1 MATITKIS
9 NNNLSNTVFDILFFE
24 LDQYD
29 VDAEIIAKSCADLA
43 RTIRERSQYER
54 RNYYHNVS
62 DIVGHLR
69 HDPDLNLSQQDW
81 LDFENSAYASLPI
94 TGFPTSEITTNRFIV
109 SDTCFVITRLDRKNK
124 PLELVYYST
133 K

>member
-1 MATITKIS
+1 MPAITKIS
-9 NNNLSNTVFDILFFE
+9 NANLSNTVFDILFFE

-29 VDAEIIAKSCADLA
+29 VDAEIIAKGCADLA

-69 HDPDLNLSQQDW
+69 CDPDLKLTDTDW
-81 LDFENSAYASLPI
+81 LEFEQCSDASMPI
-94 TGFPTSEITTNRFIV
+94 IGFPTSEITTNRFIV